1 MEVYMKKV
9 LGLLLILAL
18 AVLTGCTSGE
28 GTDVADSAAAED
40 VEMAPKSDVY
50 CVALGW
56 QENESGQRQTL
67 GFEVA
72 FADFGIPEDK
82 VIWSNANYD
91 PKLQSEQIDAFIK
104 MNPQALFVTPSDPAG
119 ITQAVKRATDAGIP
133 VFVADAIIAGVPAV
147 TSICSNDFGMGTWSM
162 NWIIDQIGG
171 SGKVGVID
179 LPNNEAWDLRGQGA
193 RYVLSQNPDVEVVA
207 EWSWDSTGTVTPRQA
222 VENMLTA
229 NPNAGDLDAI
239 WCAWDGAAM
248 EGALAI
254 KDAGRDG
261 EIITTGIDGGE
272 YAFEI
277 MSNDGVFALTMAQ
290 SIYYM
295 SYNSV
300 RYAVE
305 YLNGNQVP
313 RFIIA
318 PVYAV
323 TPSVLEAAPADAFN
337 YDIPG
342 VADGYGWVP
351 VL

>member
-1 MEVYMKKV
+1 MKKS
-9 LGLLLILAL
+9 LMLLMVIAM
-18 AVLTGCTSGE
+18 AMMFGCTKAGGSVEASGAGE
-28 GTDVADSAAAED
+28 TQA
-40 VEMAPKSDVY
+40 VEVGEKSDVY

-56 QENESGQRQTL
+56 QENESGQRQTV
-67 GFEVA
+67 GYEDA
-72 FADFGIPEDK
+72 FRDFGISADK
-82 VIWSNANYD
+82 VLWSNANYD

-104 MNPQALFVTPSDPAG
+104 MNPKALFITPSDPAG

-133 VFVADAIIAGVPAV
+133 VFVADAIIAGAPAV

-171 SGKVGVID
+171 KGKVAVID
-179 LPNNEAWDLRGQGA
+179 LPSNEAWDLRGQGA
-193 RYVLSQNPDVEVVA
+193 RYILSQYPDVEVVA
-207 EWSWDSTGTVTPRQA
+207 EWSWDSTGVVTPRQA

-229 NPNAGDLDAI
+229 NPDAGDLDAI

-248 EGALAI
+248 EGSLAI
-254 KDAGRDG
+254 KDAGRSDQ
-261 EIITTGIDGGE
+261 IITTGIDGGE

-277 MSNDGVFALTMAQ
+277 MKNDGVFALTMAQ

-300 RYAVE
+300 RYAKD
-305 YLNGNQVP
+305 YLDGKQVP

-318 PVYAV
+318 PVYAA
-323 TPSVLEAAPADAFN
+323 TQDTLKDAPADAYN

-342 VADGYGWVP
+342 VAASYGWVP

>member
-1 MEVYMKKV
+1 MKKIT
-9 LGLLLILAL
+9 LLLLVAILVAF
-18 AVLTGCTSGE
+18 TGCTKPAPAAGAEES
-28 GTDVADSAAAED
+28 SASAEVKREPAKD
-40 VEMAPKSDVY
+40 IY
-50 CVALGW
+50 CVSLGW
-56 QENESGQRQTL
+56 QENESGQRQTI
-67 GFEVA
+67 GYEEA
-72 FADFGIPEDK
+72 FRDFGVPEDK
-82 VIWSNANYD
+82 VVWSNANYD

-104 MNPQALFVTPSDPAG
+104 MNPKALFVTPSDPAG

-133 VFVADAIIAGVPAV
+133 VYVADAIIAGAPAV

-162 NWIIDQIGG
+162 KWIIDKIGG
-171 SGKVGVID
+171 KGKVAIID

-193 RYVLSQNPDVEVVA
+193 RYILSQYPDVEVVA
-207 EWSWDSTGTVTPRQA
+207 EWSWDSTGAVTPRQA

-229 NPNAGDLDAI
+229 NPGKGDLDAI

-254 KDAGRDG
+254 KDAGRQG
-261 EIITTGIDGGE
+261 EIITTGIDGG
-272 YAFEI
+272 AFAFNI
-277 MSNDGVFALTMAQ
+277 MKNDGVFALSMAQ

-300 RYAVE
+300 RYAME
-305 YLNGNQVP
+305 YQKGKQVP

-323 TPSVLEAAPADAFN
+323 TPEVLESSPEDSYN

-342 VADGYGWVP
+342 RADQYGWIP

>member
-1 MEVYMKKV
+1 MKRILV
-9 LGLLLILAL
+9 LFMIAL
-18 AVLTGCTSGE
+18 MAVFIGCTKSE
-28 GTDVADSAAAED
+28 SAVAAPEKSEVTVKAG
-40 VEMAPKSDVY
+40 PKSDVF
-50 CVALGW
+50 CVSLGW
-56 QENESGQRQTL
+56 QENESGQRQTM
-67 GFEVA
+67 GFEEA
-72 FADFGIPEDK
+72 FKDFGISKDK
-82 VIWSNANYD
+82 VVWSNANYD
-91 PKLQSEQIDAFIK
+91 AKLQSEQIDAFIK
-104 MNPQALFVTPSDPAG
+104 MNPKALFITPSDPAG
-119 ITQAVKRATDAGIP
+119 ITQAAKRATEAGIP

-162 NWIIDQIGG
+162 KWIIDQIGG
-171 SGKVGVID
+171 KGKVAIID

-193 RYVLSQNPDVEVVA
+193 KYILSQYPDIEVVSK
-207 EWSWDSTGTVTPRQA
+207 WSWDSTGAVTPRQA

-229 NPNAGDLDAI
+229 NPNKGDLDAI

-254 KDAGRDG
+254 KDAGRVG

-272 YAFEI
+272 YAFGI
-277 MSNDGVFALTMAQ
+277 MKNDGVFALTMAQ

-300 RYAVE
+300 RYAVD
-305 YLNGNQVP
+305 YLAGKQVP

-318 PVYAV
+318 PVYAA
-323 TPSVLEAAPADAFN
+323 TPKLLKAAPSDAFN

-342 VADGYGWVP
+342 QADKYGWVP

>member
-1 MEVYMKKV
+1 MKRLSV
-9 LGLLLILAL
+9 LFLV
-18 AVLTGCTSGE
+18 AVMSVMVGCTNGGS
-28 GTDVADSAAAED
+28 SAPVSSDAAEKEE
-40 VEMAPKSDVY
+40 VKMAPKSDVY

-56 QENESGQRQTL
+56 QENESGQRQTA
-67 GFEVA
+67 GYEEA
-72 FADFGIPEDK
+72 FADFGIPADK
-82 VIWSNANYD
+82 VMWSNANYD
-91 PKLQSEQIDAFIK
+91 AKLQSEQIDAFIK
-104 MNPQALFVTPSDPAG
+104 MNPKALFVTPSDPAG

-162 NWIIDQIGG
+162 KWIIDQIGG
-171 SGKVGVID
+171 KGKVAVID
-179 LPNNEAWDLRGQGA
+179 LPSNEAWDLRGQGA
-193 RYVLSQNPDVEVVA
+193 RYILSQYPDIEVVA
-207 EWSWDSTGTVTPRQA
+207 NWSWDSTGAVTPRQA

-229 NPNAGDLDAI
+229 NPNTGDLDAI

-254 KDAGRDG
+254 QDAGRAD

-277 MSNDGVFALTMAQ
+277 MKDDGVFALTMAQ

-300 RYAVE
+300 RYAKD
-305 YLNGNQVP
+305 YLDGKQVP

-318 PVYAV
+318 PVYAA
-323 TPSVLEAAPADAFN
+323 TQSVLRAAPSDAFN

-342 VADGYGWVP
+342 KADEYGWTP

>member
-1 MEVYMKKV
+1 MKKFSILMLTVILV
-9 LGLLLILAL
+9 LFAS
-18 AVLTGCTSGE
+18 CTNGAS
-28 GTDVADSAAAED
+28 TADSGAAAPAEEK
-40 VEMAPKSDVY
+40 VKMAEKSDFY
-50 CVALGW
+50 CVSLGW
-56 QENESGQRQTL
+56 QENESGQRQTM
-67 GFEVA
+67 GYEVA
-72 FADFGIPEDK
+72 FDDFGIPSDK
-82 VIWSNANYD
+82 VLWSNANYD

-162 NWIIDQIGG
+162 KWIIDQIGG
-171 SGKVGVID
+171 KGKVAIID

-193 RYVLSQNPDVEVVA
+193 RYMLSQYPDVEVVA
-207 EWSWDSTGTVTPRQA
+207 EWSWDSTGAVTPRQA

-229 NPNAGDLDAI
+229 NPEADDLDAI

-254 KDAGRDG
+254 KDAGRAD

-277 MSNDGVFALTMAQ
+277 MRDDGVFALTMAQ

-300 RYAVE
+300 KYAKD
-305 YLNGNQVP
+305 YLDGKQVP

-318 PVYAV
+318 PVYAA
-323 TPSVLEAAPADAFN
+323 TQGLLQAAPEDAFN

-342 VADGYGWVP
+342 TADEYGWTP